1 MRWTCMSVYI
11 ERVLTL
17 NEMPLI
23 ISAVK
28 RKAAHVGSYDTKY
41 TNCDRFTRFCVSARL
56 YD

>member
-1 MRWTCMSVYI
+1 MSVYI